1 MGLSGWDCL
10 VGSLLSGS
18 FNCLATDLC
27 NPPWQ
32 QEAMHVAQFPVFFFI
47 ISIFIIFYFQVVSNR
62 SPWQQE
68 AMHVAQW
75 KVQIQQLLFLHL
87 VHFLICSRSAKRIS
101 FSAHFLKCTRYQRW
115 CRSPTMLKVNQISL
129 HPQCSC
135 SPQEIK
141 DFQELCV
148 SIGSWVE
155 RIKFQYG

>member
-1 MGLSGWDCL
+1 MGLFNWDCL
-10 VGSLLSGS
+10 VGITIERILQLLSNRS
-18 FNCLATDLC
+18 LRPSLATRG
-27 NPPWQ
+27 NARRP
-32 QEAMHVAQFPVFFFI
+32 
-47 ISIFIIFYFQVVSNR
+47 ISCFLFIIFIFILFYFQLVSNR

-75 KVQIQQLLFLHL
+75 KVQSQQLLFLHL
-87 VHFLICSRSAKRIS
+87 VHFLICSRSAKRSS

-135 SPQEIK
+135 SREIK

-155 RIKFQYG
+155 SLKVQHG

>member
-1 MGLSGWDCL
+1 MTTMMMMQDGWDCL
-10 VGSLLSGS
+10 VGSTSRITIERILQLL
-18 FNCLATDLC
+18 
-27 NPPWQ
+27 
-32 QEAMHVAQFPVFFFI
+32 
-47 ISIFIIFYFQVVSNR
+47 SNR
-62 SPWQQE
+62 SL
-68 AMHVAQW
+68 
-75 KVQIQQLLFLHL
+75 QLSLATRGNARCPMESANPATALPASRAFSDLR
-87 VHFLICSRSAKRIS
+87 SRSAKRIS

-155 RIKFQYG
+155 RIKVQYG